1 MNDKKTFVF
10 HAEWKEILKNYP
22 AELRLELYE
31 AIVDYA
37 IGNDVE
43 LSQNASLIFPFI
55 KCKLDGNRNAY
66 FAKCETLK
74 ANGSRGGR
82 PKKETKKNQTK
93 PNGFSKTKSEE
104 KNQID
109 ANGFSKTKSAI
120 DYDNDNELLSNS
132 NELSN
137 NKEKNNNIII
147 IKKENFD
154 SHFRELAMPIWKG
167 IECEAWREIMGMKH
181 GIEDWGQAILDFK
194 NHIITQGNEARV
206 LDFSKS
212 EELKR
217 YMANALNVKNR
228 DGKNFLSDKAKQKPK
243 QNQRFKYLQ
252 EHQLDESRWRKPCE
266 RLENREVEAYGKKV
280 IVGVVMQDGKE
291 YYCSPQL
298 PAPPDRFHYY
308 NPLRELY
315 EDTLAY
321 NPGQDID
328 KAPQGLLSL
337 SADYY
342 IGQHEDYYKPQ
353 TLDF

>member
-1 MNDKKTFVF
+1 
-10 HAEWKEILKNYP
+10 
-22 AELRLELYE
+22 
-31 AIVDYA
+31 
-37 IGNDVE
+37 
-43 LSQNASLIFPFI
+43 
-55 KCKLDGNRNAY
+55 
-66 FAKCETLK
+66 
-74 ANGSRGGR
+74 
-82 PKKETKKNQTK
+82 
-93 PNGFSKTKSEE
+93 
-104 KNQID
+104 
-109 ANGFSKTKSAI
+109 
-120 DYDNDNELLSNS
+120 
-132 NELSN
+132 
-137 NKEKNNNIII
+137 
-147 IKKENFD
+147 
-154 SHFRELAMPIWKG
+154 MPIWKG

-194 NHIITQGNEARV
+194 THIITQGNEARV

-243 QNQRFKYLQ
+243 RNQRFKYLQ

-280 IVGVVMQDGKE
+280 IVGVVKQDGKE